1 MRVASYADM
10 LLGPGAREPVR
21 AMVSTALPDSR
32 SRAKR
37 AAERQKRP
45 AERDRRRAE
54 PRGEAAE
61 DARDATATA
70 DPGLGLASTLA
81 HLALTTVRDVQVC
94 RAAVIEAYAET
105 E

>member
-1 MRVASYADM
+1 MRVPSYADT
-10 LLGPGAREPVR
+10 LLGPGAREPLR

-54 PRGEAAE
+54 PRAEAAD
-61 DARDATATA
+61 DAFDATATA

-81 HLALTTVRDVQVC
+81 HLALSAVRDVQVT
-94 RAAVIEAYAET
+94 RAAAMEAYAET
-105 E
+105 D